1 MLLARKGPSRLSC
14 TARKVQESAQEFPT
28 CALVSKWFTSQKMH
42 VMSKLVHCLRSPV
55 CKHMDM
61 HDVHDVYFLSWLV
74 NHLDTTYTCTFL
86 AVMELMVR
94 LARMESPLGNTVND
108 SHDHPQG
115 QQLYTISQR
124 WMSARFTPRISL
136 NLDRI

>member
-1 MLLARKGPSRLSC
+1 MHSKKSARKCTRVSNLCTSVQVVHKPENARHVQACALLALTS
-14 TARKVQESAQEFPT
+14 VQ
-28 CALVSKWFTSQKMH
+28 V
-42 VMSKLVHCLRSPV
+42 VH
-55 CKHMDM
+55 KHLDM